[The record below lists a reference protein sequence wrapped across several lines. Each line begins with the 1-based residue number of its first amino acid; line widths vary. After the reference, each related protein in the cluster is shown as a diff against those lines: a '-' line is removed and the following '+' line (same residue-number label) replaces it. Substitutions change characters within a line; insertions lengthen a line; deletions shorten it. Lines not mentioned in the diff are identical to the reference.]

1 MNALT
6 VQTSTSVK
14 NAKIL
19 LNMNILSLKSRKS
32 WKKEKIKK
40 ISSSSREY
48 SSNILNLLMEETH
61 LQAMRNVTEK
71 EKDIFTIKR
80 FGDLPLSLVDSPNNI
95 ASMLKSIK
103 IRGLKMFSNNMLWIM
118 ECLKKSLMKSL

>member
-6 VQTSTSVK
+6 VQTSTSVQ

>member
-1 MNALT
+1 
-6 VQTSTSVK
+6 
-14 NAKIL
+14 
-19 LNMNILSLKSRKS
+19 
-32 WKKEKIKK
+32 
-40 ISSSSREY
+40 
-48 SSNILNLLMEETH
+48 MEETH